1 MIDCHVHTCRC
12 GHAEGDVAAMLQ
24 YSETLDVVTF
34 TEHLS
39 LPAGMDPDGEYA
51 MPPGDVG
58 EYAAEVREAAKS
70 APTRV
75 LLGVE
80 VDWLDDRVNPEITT
94 LGDVD
99 VDLVLGSVHFMGDWV
114 FDDPSR
120 LDEWEGRD
128 IEQVWRDYF
137 ERVVAAAHSGHF
149 DVMAHTDL
157 VKKFGFRP
165 TDSIISALAQ
175 EVAAEFKSAG
185 VAYEVSTAGL
195 RKPCGELYPSQA
207 FVEAFARAGVPAT
220 TGSDAHA
227 PEELGYHL
235 ADAETALKNAGYTE
249 LCYHVQRERVMVAL

>member
-1 MIDCHVHTCRC
+1 MIDSHVHTCRC
-12 GHAEGDVAAMLQ
+12 GHAIGDVVAMLQ
-24 YSETLDVVTF
+24 HAEALDVLTF

-51 MPPGDVG
+51 MPPGDLG
-58 EYAAEVREAAKS
+58 GYAAEVREAAKA

-80 VDWLDDRVNPEITT
+80 VDWFDDHVNPEITT
-94 LGDVD
+94 LRDLD

-120 LDEWEGRD
+120 IHEWDGKD
-128 IEQVWRDYF
+128 VEQAWSDYF
-137 ERVVAAAHSGHF
+137 ERVVAAAHSGFF

-165 TDSIISALAQ
+165 ADSVISSLAR
-175 EVAAEFKSAG
+175 EVAAEFRSAG

-195 RKPCGELYPSQA
+195 RKPCSELYPSQT
-207 FVEAFARAGVPAT
+207 FIEAFARAGVPAT

-227 PEELGYHL
+227 PEELGYRL
-235 ADAETALKNAGYTE
+235 ADAERALRDAGYTE